1 MKHKIGVFVLFICL
15 FFPGCTT
22 GPKGTG
28 STLIPSRPHVEAK
41 AVIGLH
47 QEYAYIGSA
56 QGILEYRV
64 KPDGQLKPLTGKP
77 VPGSPPHATICMD
90 QQAGR
95 LFAIEDV
102 GYVTHAMSAVSDTI
116 YFYSIGKRGQLV
128 PQFAT
133 PVKVDLGVQ
142 AVAFDPEN
150 AFLYLLGVDN
160 MTSEEKLIIYDVQ
173 PPAQFVKRQTI
184 ILPTDPYSATIGN
197 IIPGQGGSS
206 LFLSGRR
213 DSRNGKPRRGELQE
227 YRVDWREASPVSE
240 IAHHQMDAPLLAG
253 IRVGGYLVIGDF
265 ANDLVVCEIKDNRV
279 NLLST
284 TALSTIDLPGRIV
297 YRKEGSVL
305 YVGTVSDDSSP
316 RTGTPPGR
324 ILVYHLEGNGQ
335 VQQINTKIS
344 KAVGDPYPYLD
355 NSSQFLY
362 VSGAEDTL
370 DTYKVAPNGSLLP
383 LVRRLKTNG
392 FTGIVFFGGL

>member
-1 MKHKIGVFVLFICL
+1 VG
-15 FFPGCTT
+15 
-22 GPKGTG
+22 
-28 STLIPSRPHVEAK
+28 AK

-64 KPDGQLKPLTGKP
+64 KPDGQLKPLTGRP

-95 LFAIEDV
+95 LFAVEDV

-116 YFYSIGKRGQLV
+116 YFYSISKRGQLV
-128 PQFAT
+128 PQAAI
-133 PVKVDLGVQ
+133 PVKADLGVQ
-142 AVAFDPEN
+142 VAAFDPEN
-150 AFLYLLGVDN
+150 TFLYLLGVDD
-160 MTSEEKLIIYDVQ
+160 TTGEEKLDIYDVQ
-173 PPAQFVKRQTI
+173 HPAQFVKRQTI
-184 ILPTDPYSATIGN
+184 ILPVDRYSAIIEN
-197 IIPGQGGSS
+197 IIPGQSGSS
-206 LFLSGRR
+206 LFLTGRR
-213 DSRNGKPRRGELQE
+213 ESWDGKRRWGELQE
-227 YRVDWREASPVSE
+227 YRVDWRGASPVSE
-240 IAHHQMDAPLLAG
+240 IGHHQMDAPLLAG
-253 IRVGGYLVIGDF
+253 IRVGGRLVIGDF

-284 TALSTIDLPGRIV
+284 TALSSTFTGNLPGRIV
-297 YRKEGSVL
+297 YRKKGSIL

-344 KAVGDPYPYLD
+344 KTIGDPYPYVD
-355 NSSQFLY
+355 NSGLFLY

-370 DTYKVAPNGSLLP
+370 DTYRVAPNGSLSP
-383 LVRRLKTNG
+383 FVSRLKIDG
-392 FTGIVFFGGL
+392 FTGMVFFGGL